1 MKRFVSSFITFLS
14 VMVFA
19 GSVYVFIYQDDV
31 TDWWMLRHYTPP
43 AEIAALADDTTMTD
57 LGQRYFFVYQPE
69 LLSRD
74 TFRSRCTIAEKSIIL
89 GCYVSQRGIYIYDVQ
104 DEQLEGIKQV
114 TAAHEMLHVAYE
126 RLSLRERERIDEL
139 TLAVYDDLD
148 NPRIRRT
155 MQAYRERDP
164 GIVANELHSIL
175 PTEVREIGDELEE
188 YYRQFFDDR
197 QVVVDFAEQYEAV
210 FEAARTRVE
219 ALDVQLKSKRS
230 DIETRQQQLDSLA
243 LQLQQDR
250 DRLNQ
255 LLDDNNVDA
264 YNAGVGGFNA
274 QVQRY
279 NDTVA
284 SLQRDIDNYNDLVSE
299 RNDAVVAYGSLTEA
313 IDTRPEPI
321 MDQL

>member
-1 MKRFVSSFITFLS
+1 MKRFISLFVTFVS

-19 GSVYVFIYQDDV
+19 GSVYVFVYQDDV
-31 TDWWMLRHYTPP
+31 TDWWMLRNYTPP

-57 LGQRYFFVYQPE
+57 LGQRYFFVYRPE

-126 RLSLRERERIDEL
+126 RLSPRERERIDEL

-175 PTEVREIGDELEE
+175 PTEVRDIGDELEE
-188 YYRQFFDDR
+188 YYEQFFDNR
-197 QVVVDFAEQYEAV
+197 QVIVDFAEQYESV
-210 FEAARTRVE
+210 FEEARTRVE
-219 ALDVQLKSKRS
+219 VLDAQLKTKRS
-230 DIETRQQQLDSLA
+230 DIEARQQQLDSLA
-243 LQLQQDR
+243 LQLQQNR

-255 LLDDNNVDA
+255 LLDDDNIDA
-264 YNAGVGGFNA
+264 YNAGVSGFNA

-284 SLQRDIDNYNDLVSE
+284 SLQRDIDSYNDLVSE
-299 RNDAVVAYGSLTEA
+299 RNDAVLAYGSLTEA
-313 IDTRPEPI
+313 IDTRPVPI

>member
-1 MKRFVSSFITFLS
+1 MKRFIKLFATFVS

-19 GSVYVFIYQDDV
+19 GSIFVFLYQDDV
-31 TDWWMLRHYTPP
+31 TDWWMLRNYTPP
-43 AEIAALADDTTMTD
+43 AEIAALADDTTMTE
-57 LGQRYFFVYQPE
+57 LGRRYFFVYRPE

-89 GCYVSQRGIYIYDVQ
+89 GCYVSQRGIFIYDVQ

-126 RLSLRERERIDEL
+126 RLSPRERERIDEL

-148 NPRIRRT
+148 NPRIQRT

-188 YYRQFFDDR
+188 YYRQFFADR
-197 QVVVDFAEQYEAV
+197 QAVVDFAEQYEAV
-210 FEAARTRVE
+210 FEQARTRVE
-219 ALDVQLKSKRS
+219 VLDELLKTKRG
-230 DIETRQQQLDSLA
+230 DIEAQQQQLDSLA

-250 DRLNQ
+250 ERLNQ
-255 LLDDNNVDA
+255 LLDDNNIDA
-264 YNAGVGGFNA
+264 YNAGVSGFNA
-274 QVQRY
+274 QVRRY

-284 SLQRDIDNYNDLVSE
+284 SLQRDIDSYNDLVSE
-299 RNDAVVAYGSLTEA
+299 RNDAVVTFGSLTEA
-313 IDTRPEPI
+313 IDTRPQPI